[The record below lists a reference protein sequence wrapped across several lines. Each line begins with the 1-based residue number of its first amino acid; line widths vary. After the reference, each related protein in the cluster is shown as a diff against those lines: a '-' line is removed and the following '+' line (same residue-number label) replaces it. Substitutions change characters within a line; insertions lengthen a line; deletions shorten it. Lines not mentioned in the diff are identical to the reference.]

1 MSSKTRAVR
10 WYVQGQ
16 APGPLL
22 ADFQSH
28 LVTAS
33 GAANSNSLRTIR
45 SGVGLE
51 DRLNIQGFSEVTA
64 MFPIAE
70 RLLVSTR
77 TSTTM
82 LQIHQG
88 AHVLPLTA
96 TISALPTLAVGSI
109 GDSLILHAGPRVV
122 TLRAVDAELTI
133 KSSWQVADGQEIV
146 AVSISGDLVVVAKRG
161 GEVSILQRSSEKFQ
175 ELW

>member
-1 MSSKTRAVR
+1 
-10 WYVQGQ
+10 
-16 APGPLL
+16 
-22 ADFQSH
+22 
-28 LVTAS
+28 
-33 GAANSNSLRTIR
+33 
-45 SGVGLE
+45 
-51 DRLNIQGFSEVTA
+51 

-146 AVSISGDLVVVAKRG
+146 AVSISGDLVVAAKRG
-161 GEVSILQRSSEKFQ
+161 GEVSILQRSSEKVQ